1 LAITLKLRVEQ
12 GQLVVRFDDQ
22 TVTTP
27 AGNIPAIARLQ
38 ADPFTNE
45 QALTAALGGVEML
58 KRLTDDPDNLIL
70 LDCDEPAD
78 AFAWEFATLPDRQF
92 LCVKAGMLRTVPR
105 DAPPAGGNCALNFIA
120 LAADPLV
127 DERGKVR
134 DGYRL
139 DLDNEMRAIRE
150 TLQNSGKN
158 LTASRIPPTREHLN
172 RALRQGP
179 AVLHLTCHGTVVNTP
194 NGPLAVLSLE
204 NQDGSHDALTGAD
217 LLNMAPRGV
226 LRMVLLSS
234 CMTATGSQA
243 NLARALALNGVPIA
257 IGMQESFPDPLS
269 DELAVALYDSLFSG
283 LGMGEALRQ
292 ARMSLMREPR
302 SVGLPVGYVSANGWR
317 EAFPIQPGMPS
328 VGGLGKPGFASL
340 GGEIQPPRPLLGRNL
355 ELHQIANHFM
365 QGRRVITVAGTGGMG
380 KTALAA
386 AFAERFAWLW
396 PQGVRGVSFAN
407 EVNAANFQY
416 ALMRVLFGEEGAQKG
431 AGLSEGQQREAILGA
446 AREWNGLW
454 LFDNYESVM
463 QVKDENGDAEAIH
476 RLVADLANGDAAMLL
491 TSREQP
497 AGLRNELLY
506 PEGSH
511 ALHGLGAEA
520 GVEMFFQHSVK
531 AKETRKAHIQ
541 FALDIQHAAD
551 GHPLAIALLAG
562 EYDVSAVTMEAFLKD
577 WQGELAN
584 ARRTGLA
591 GHHATFT
598 IAFERSFS
606 RLPPDLQA
614 KLALL
619 SIFSFPFFAE
629 GARFLWQ
636 NFSPPAGG
644 DEGAVERQGLDEL
657 ARRSLLEVEGRFEDD
672 TPATYRFQPAL
683 RQEAARRLEA
693 GLHEGQQN
701 GYAAYSSWFVNI
713 AFAERRKEPPIVRL
727 ALSSLGELVKN
738 ANHQPSDKAARYC
751 WQLGTVL
758 YQLGFTLEADEILKK
773 GAAIAQVH
781 GDDVRRERILFQQ
794 ARMNILRGNLEAALN
809 ELNECARLA
818 KSENNDGE
826 YSVILSE
833 TANIHLTRGDLD
845 RALAL
850 YQESLQLL
858 EQLGDKQGKA
868 ASLHQMAQ
876 VFLTRGDLDRALAL
890 YQESL
895 QLKEQ
900 LGDKQGKAASLH
912 QMAQVFLTRGDLD
925 RALALYQESLQL
937 DEQLGDKKGKAAS
950 LHQMAQVFLTRGDL
964 DRALALYQE
973 SLQLDEQLGDKK
985 GKAASLHQMA
995 QVFLTRGDLD
1005 RALALYQESL
1015 QLDEQLGDKQG
1026 KAASLSQMSDIFVQR
1041 RNLDEAERLL
1051 LQSLDIGKQLQ
1062 HIDGVAFRTVKLGQI
1077 SQLRGDKETALSR
1090 YREGL
1095 AIFERMGMPEAQ
1107 QVRQMIADLEGG
1119 AFPSPEGQGEG
1130 NPLAQA
1136 IAQARNAA
1144 QRGDVPSAIEFQ
1156 EQAVKLA
1163 RERTSPPTPLLEG
1176 ERSERDALVTLGVT
1190 LYNLAGFYGK
1200 ADRFDAAVKAM
1211 EEVVAIDLQTGHEDL
1226 ESDRQRLEAFRRMAS
1241 MTPEE
1246 RAQLQQRAQEEHA
1259 SPDGE
1264 DGLEAQLQ
1272 AQLAGLPPE
1281 KRAEAEAQ
1289 IRKAL
1294 EEFQRMTPGEQA
1306 ALMDQGRRAQIESAA
1321 DQARDAGLAYV
1332 RSQAP
1337 KKDILDFLN
1346 GMAQKAAEGEVPG
1359 SPWLEVAALCIALTA
1374 LIQGEAI
1381 PPVPAAY
1388 APHFSAVQGEMK
1400 K

>member
-1 LAITLKLRVEQ
+1 MAITLKLRVEQ

-900 LGDKQGKAASLH
+900 LGDKQGKAASL
-912 QMAQVFLTRGDLD
+912 
-925 RALALYQESLQL
+925 
-937 DEQLGDKKGKAAS
+937 
-950 LHQMAQVFLTRGDL
+950 
-964 DRALALYQE
+964 
-973 SLQLDEQLGDKK
+973 
-985 GKAASLHQMA
+985 
-995 QVFLTRGDLD
+995 
-1005 RALALYQESL
+1005 
-1015 QLDEQLGDKQG
+1015 
-1026 KAASLSQMSDIFVQR
+1026 SQMSDIFVQR